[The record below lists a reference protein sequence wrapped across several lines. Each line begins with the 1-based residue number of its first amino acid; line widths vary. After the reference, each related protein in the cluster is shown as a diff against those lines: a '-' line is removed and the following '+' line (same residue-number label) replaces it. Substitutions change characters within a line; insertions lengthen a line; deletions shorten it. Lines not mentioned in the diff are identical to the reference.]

1 MESNKPGWLQMLEAG
16 SKLVEVDLSHVRT
29 GAGASGIIPLLP
41 WDHMQGLVAVLEA
54 NLTTLKSLNLNS
66 LRVGDVGLSSLIDR
80 ILTKENCAIKTIDM
94 RHNAI
99 TASGLRNAILK
110 LSVFNYT
117 LCTWLLEEAGNG
129 TESYSNYSP
138 PKAASAFQSS
148 LGSISENSSSLG
160 PSSSSSPSSS
170 DKSRPGP
177 SATLMAKREKEKK
190 KEKDDDKDSSN
201 GSSSSSN
208 TLSSEPREI
217 SFMTFNEI
225 VGKYVAEFLK
235 LNTDTNA
242 AMSGSQSHLSL
253 RYALRHPRL
262 CPTRMAKLS
271 GQLNQVTYFS
281 LEGWTPPPP
290 LTLRHQEKKLA
301 KLSPEQVALKE
312 LKRTVPGTLFA
323 SLPKL
328 TELRLVKC
336 ARVDVERQKK
346 GTLRGVFGKAKS
358 SSPIIKTTF
367 VATLPPELGAMP
379 SLRRLTMSECGLTEI
394 TPAVLPFMTGVEQI
408 DFGMN
413 DINVIPSQ
421 ISFLT
426 NVTRLF
432 LQSNE
437 ITEIPTELSSMRYLR
452 ELWLYDNH
460 ITKVPPELAK
470 WFPVLKDLRV
480 LVQRVDDSL
489 VMEDSEL
496 LELRRQEEDLIKSK
510 STIGAIG
517 FLGLLKL
524 SQSTSITIYKA
535 PTKKKK

>member
-1 MESNKPGWLQMLEAG
+1 MLEAG
-16 SKLVEVDLSHVRT
+16 GKHVDVDLSHVRT

-66 LRVGDVGLSSLIDR
+66 LRVGDVGLASLIER
-80 ILTKENCAIKTIDM
+80 VLTKENCAIKTIDM
-94 RHNAI
+94 RHNAL
-99 TASGLRNAILK
+99 TGSGLRNAILK

-117 LCTWLLEEAGNG
+117 LCTWLLEESGSG
-129 TESYSNYSP
+129 TETPGGHSPTSNGGLYS
-138 PKAASAFQSS
+138 SS
-148 LGSISENSSSLG
+148 LGSISESG
-160 PSSSSSPSSS
+160 PSSSSSPAS

-177 SATLMAKREKEKK
+177 SAALMAKREKEKE
-190 KEKDDDKDSSN
+190 KEKESKDGI
-201 GSSSSSN
+201 GSSSASN
-208 TLSSEPREI
+208 TLNSEPREI
-217 SFMTFNEI
+217 LYMTFAEI
-225 VGKYVAEFLK
+225 AGKYVAEFLK
-235 LNTDTNA
+235 LNTDINA
-242 AMSGSQSHLSL
+242 AISGSQSHLAL
-253 RYALRHPRL
+253 RYIYRHPRL
-262 CPTRMAKLS
+262 CPTRMAKLV

-290 LTLRHQEKKLA
+290 LTLRHQEKKLS
-301 KLSPEQVALKE
+301 KLSPEQIAFKE

-336 ARVDVERQKK
+336 ARIDVERQKK
-346 GTLRGVFGKAKS
+346 GTLRGVFGKSKS
-358 SSPIIKTTF
+358 ASPAIKTTF

-394 TPAVLPFMTGVEQI
+394 TPAVLPFMSGVEQI

-413 DINVIPSQ
+413 DISVIPSQ

-432 LQSNE
+432 LHSNE
-437 ITEIPTELSSMRYLR
+437 ITEIPSELSSMRYLR

-470 WFPVLKDLRV
+470 WFPVLKDFRV
-480 LVQRVDDSL
+480 LVQRVDESL

-524 SQSTSITIYKA
+524 SQSSSITIYKA
-535 PTKKKK
+535 PSKKKK

>member
-1 MESNKPGWLQMLEAG
+1 MLEAG
-16 SKLVEVDLSHVRT
+16 SKIADVDLSHVRT

-54 NLTTLKSLNLNS
+54 NLSTLKSLNLNS

-80 ILTKENCAIKTIDM
+80 VLTKENCSIKTIDM

-117 LCTWLLEEAGNG
+117 LCTWLLEEVGNG

-138 PKAASAFQSS
+138 PSTSHAFQSS
-148 LGSISENSSSLG
+148 LGSISENSSSMG
-160 PSSSSSPSSS
+160 PSSSSSASSA

-177 SATLMAKREKEKK
+177 SATLLAKREKEKEK
-190 KEKDDDKDSSN
+190 EKEKDSN

-217 SFMTFNEI
+217 TIMTFNEI

-242 AMSGSQSHLSL
+242 AISGSQSHLSL

-262 CPTRMAKLS
+262 CPTRMAKLV

-290 LTLRHQEKKLA
+290 LTLKHQEKKLS
-301 KLSPEQVALKE
+301 KLSQEQVALKE

-379 SLRRLTMSECGLTEI
+379 SLRRLTMSECGLSEI
-394 TPAVLPFMTGVEQI
+394 TPTVLPFMAGVEQI

-413 DINVIPSQ
+413 DITVIPSQ

-437 ITEIPTELSSMRYLR
+437 ITEIPSELSSMRYLR

-480 LVQRVDDSL
+480 LVQRVDDGL